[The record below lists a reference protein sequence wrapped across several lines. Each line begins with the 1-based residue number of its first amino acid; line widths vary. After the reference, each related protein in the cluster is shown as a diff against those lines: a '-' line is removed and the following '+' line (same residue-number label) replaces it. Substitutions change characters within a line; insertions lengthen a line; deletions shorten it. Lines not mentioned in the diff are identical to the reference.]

1 MEANLEEIASIKDQ
15 NKKLINNISKD
26 KTKKLT
32 EYIIFKNLMNYEI
45 FNLKNLYTWA
55 DGRAGGAAGLLQPAG
70 RRTLT
75 HLRAHHQQERP
86 LLGRE

>member
-45 FNLKNLYTWA
+45 FNLNVLYIF
-55 DGRAGGAAGLLQPAG
+55 LSIFL
-70 RRTLT
+70 
-75 HLRAHHQQERP
+75 HFMSIIS
-86 LLGRE
+86 